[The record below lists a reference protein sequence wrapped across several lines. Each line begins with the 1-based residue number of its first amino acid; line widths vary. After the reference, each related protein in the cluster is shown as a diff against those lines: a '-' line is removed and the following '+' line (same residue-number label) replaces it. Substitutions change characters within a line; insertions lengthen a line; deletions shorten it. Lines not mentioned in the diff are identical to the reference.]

1 MININD
7 ILVNFNPISLN
18 EMENVA
24 LMERIDKKFILK
36 KSQLIDILEI
46 LNQNYSCL
54 TIENEKIFK
63 YCTEYLDDE
72 KFLLFNNHHNGK
84 LNRYKIRF
92 RDYVQSKITFFE
104 IKFKSNKGIT
114 KKTRIKIPFQYRLN
128 AEECKEFIQ
137 KQTPYNISNFSTSL
151 TNNFDRITLVSLSSK
166 ERVTIDFNLKFYLNE
181 KIKSLKEICII
192 EVKKE
197 KGDQASE
204 VLSLLKKRN
213 IRPVRISKYTIGS
226 VLLNPMLKHN
236 NFKKKLLLIN
246 NLSENGNVWNSTF

>member
-1 MININD
+1 MKNIND
-7 ILVNFNPISLN
+7 ILVNFNSIGLN
-18 EMENVA
+18 EMEDVA
-24 LMERIDKKFILK
+24 LMERTDNKFILK

-72 KFLLFNNHHNGK
+72 KFILFNNHHNGK

-92 RDYVQSKITFFE
+92 RDYVQSEITFLE

-114 KKTRIKIPFQYRLN
+114 KKTRVKIPFQYRLN
-128 AEECKEFIQ
+128 AEECHEFIQ
-137 KQTPYNISNFSTSL
+137 KQTPYNILNFSTSL
-151 TNNFDRITLVSLSSK
+151 ANNFDRITLVSLSSK
-166 ERVTIDFNLKFYLNE
+166 ERVTIDFNLKFFLN
-181 KIKSLKEICII
+181 KKTKKLDDICII

-197 KGDQASE
+197 KGNRTSE
-204 VLSLLKKRN
+204 ILSLLKKRN
-213 IRPVRISKYTIGS
+213 IRPNRISKYTIGS

-246 NLSENGNVWNSTF
+246 KLSENGNVWNSTF